1 MSLATQCQTP
11 DCHLECRVARN
22 GYKHHYCC
30 TSCKFSNGNAHD
42 EKCTRRTATHPV
54 PDDIMIAPWRIQQS
68 VSLFYSMPLGW
79 CKDKGEELL
88 NYLSFFYRHA
98 NHIGIDHKVVAEW
111 RQTAVVVGSNQH
123 AAERDVTIHAY
134 PHAQCPHTMRFI
146 DVDSIFQL
154 DARGAGDL
162 QGMTGSPTAVA
173 LRLALLEIEYLHL
186 REIAFTCRGGT
197 HRSVACAC
205 LLALVFYHRARL
217 CFHTNRVRNEA
228 ALWLDSYSQ
237 RDRRLQLGWT

>member
-1 MSLATQCQTP
+1 MIVTGFP
-11 DCHLECRVARN
+11 
-22 GYKHHYCC
+22 
-30 TSCKFSNGNAHD
+30 AHT
-42 EKCTRRTATHPV
+42 EQP
-54 PDDIMIAPWRIQQS
+54 AP
-68 VSLFYSMPLGW
+68 LFYSMPLCW
-79 CKDKGEELL
+79 CNRSGEQLL
-88 NYLSFFYRHA
+88 DYLSFFCRYS
-98 NHIGIDHKVVAEW
+98 NGIVIDDKVVAEW
-111 RQTAVVVGSNQH
+111 RQTAVVVGLNQH

-134 PHAQCPHTMRFI
+134 PHAQCPHMMRFI

-162 QGMTGSPTAVA
+162 HDRTGLHFAVMAELVYQAPTAVA

-217 CFHTNRVRNEA
+217 GFHTRRVLHDA

-237 RDRRLQLGWT
+237 EDRRLQLGWT